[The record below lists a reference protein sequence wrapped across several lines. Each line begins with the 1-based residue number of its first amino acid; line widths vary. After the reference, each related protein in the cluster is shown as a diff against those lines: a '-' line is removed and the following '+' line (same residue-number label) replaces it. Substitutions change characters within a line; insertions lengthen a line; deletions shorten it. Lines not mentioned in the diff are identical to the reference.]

1 MCTSPINAPVITANS
16 QPSIITHHSS
26 PINMF
31 CLGARDKAQ
40 PIRLPDESD
49 SDRLLDEIYAL
60 DEKNIAPLAPSEDEM
75 QARLKD
81 LRKAIADAN
90 LDW

>member
-1 MCTSPINAPVITANS
+1 
-16 QPSIITHHSS
+16 
-26 PINMF
+26 MF

-49 SDRLLDEIYAL
+49 SDRLLEEIYAL
-60 DEKNIAPLAPSEDEM
+60 DEKDLAPLAPSEDEM

-81 LRKAIADAN
+81 LRKAIADAK